1 MKKVKIF
8 LAFIISV
15 VILSVFSVCVS
26 AAENDFSVRVKLSD
40 IGNSGEYY
48 INACGNNIFL
58 PSNADIK
65 KLTLVFG
72 GGKEISYGKTGEQ
85 AYGKILSGDSAD
97 LSFAASKDFEGNECY
112 DVTFYSGNNSA
123 RYIFYRDRSL
133 PAVFVETS
141 KGIEYIESSKDNR
154 DKKAEITIISAEGKT
169 EYSDKSEIKGRGN
182 ATWGYYKKPY
192 QIKLSEKSP
201 VLGMESAK
209 TWILLADYVDL
220 SHMHNALAF
229 MLAKDLGIPYSID
242 YRYVNLYID
251 GDYKGIYLICEKV
264 QINSGRVDI
273 KELEKENED
282 KNPDVDFE
290 SLPVITVTNGKL
302 ISDTILTSYTYSQ
315 GLVSPEDITGGYLVE
330 LDNMYGYREP
340 ARFTTE
346 NGNTYVVKS
355 PEFVSKDEMEYI
367 ASLFADMEEAI
378 YSSDGYNKKGV
389 HYSEY
394 IDIESFAA
402 VYTEEELLKNWDAYF
417 SSMFF
422 FKDADSNGKVSKI
435 FMGPIWDM
443 DNILGNLNFD
453 TYATDT
459 DFLWAQNGKFLNYV
473 RALAAPLMSHSD
485 FKAVVAEKYD
495 TAYRKVK
502 LYLSENG
509 FINKTAEEISASVAM
524 DRIRW
529 ETYDSDRW
537 VLSSG
542 GYRKVSTKFVHF
554 PEWGSGLDNEP
565 ITCLG
570 YLRSFLSKR
579 ADSLLVS
586 IGKGKIDPPDEK
598 TTETV
603 VTTASSELPKT
614 DVTVESSDNTSAVVP
629 MPDDT
634 KGKFTVGSA
643 IVIAI
648 AVIIVLASVLFVIS
662 KKRKN

>member
-40 IGNSGEYY
+40 IGNSGEYR
-48 INACGNNIFL
+48 INASGNNIFL
-58 PSNADIK
+58 PSDADIK

-72 GGKEISYGKTGEQ
+72 GAENVSYGKTGDTARFE
-85 AYGKILSGDSAD
+85 ISSDDTAD
-97 LSFAASKDFEGNECY
+97 ISLAVSKDFEGNECY
-112 DVTFYSGNNSA
+112 DVTFYSGNKSA
-123 RYIFYRDRSL
+123 RYVFYRDTSL
-133 PAVFVETS
+133 PTVFIETS
-141 KGIEYIESSKDNR
+141 KGMEYIESSKNNR
-154 DKKAEITIISAEGKT
+154 DKKAGITIISSDGKT

-192 QIKLSEKSP
+192 QIKLSGKSP
-201 VLGMESAK
+201 LFGMDSAK

-229 MLAKDLGIPYSID
+229 TLAKDLGIPYGID

-264 QINSGRVDI
+264 QINSSRVDI
-273 KELEKENED
+273 KELEKENEN

-290 SLPVITVTNGKL
+290 SLPVVTVTNGKL
-302 ISDTILTSYTYSQ
+302 ISDTILTSYTYSG

-340 ARFTTE
+340 SRFTTE
-346 NGNTYVVKS
+346 NGNTYVIKS
-355 PEFVSKDEMEYI
+355 PEFVSKEEMEYI

-394 IDIESFAA
+394 IDIDSFAA

-542 GYRKVSTKFVHF
+542 GYRMVSTKFVQYR
-554 PEWGSGLDNEP
+554 EWGSGLDNEP

>member
-1 MKKVKIF
+1 MKKLKIF
-8 LAFIISV
+8 IAFIISV

-26 AAENDFSVRVKLSD
+26 AAENDFSVGVKLSD

-48 INACGNNIFL
+48 INASGNNIFL
-58 PSNADIK
+58 PSNSDIK

-72 GGKEISYGKTGEQ
+72 GEKEISYGKTGEQ
-85 AYGKILSGDSAD
+85 ACGKIFSGDSVD

-123 RYIFYRDRSL
+123 RYIFYRDSSL

-154 DKKAEITIISAEGKT
+154 DKKAEITIISADGKT

-192 QIKLSEKSP
+192 QIKLSGKSP
-201 VLGMESAK
+201 LFGMDSAK

-229 MLAKDLGIPYSID
+229 TLAKDLGIPYSID

-264 QINSGRVDI
+264 QINSSRVDI

-290 SLPVITVTNGKL
+290 SLPVVTVTNGKL

-367 ASLFADMEEAI
+367 ASLFSDMEEAI

-394 IDIESFAA
+394 MDIDSFAA

-459 DFLWAQNGKFLNYV
+459 DFLWAQNGKFQNYV

-502 LYLSENG
+502 SYLSETG
-509 FINKTAEEISASVAM
+509 FINETAEEISASVAM

-554 PEWGSGLDNEP
+554 TEWGSGLDNEP

-586 IGKGKIDPPDEK
+586 IGKGKIDPPDDK

-614 DVTVESSDNTSAVVP
+614 DVMVESSDNTSAVVP
-629 MPDDT
+629 TPDDT
-634 KGKFTVGSA
+634 KGKFTVGSG

>member
-1 MKKVKIF
+1 MKKLKIF
-8 LAFIISV
+8 IAFIISV

-26 AAENDFSVRVKLSD
+26 AAENDFSVGVKLSD
-40 IGNSGEYY
+40 IGNSGEYR
-48 INACGNNIFL
+48 INASGNNIFL
-58 PSNADIK
+58 PSDADIK

-72 GGKEISYGKTGEQ
+72 GAENVSYGKTGDTARFE
-85 AYGKILSGDSAD
+85 ISSDDTAD
-97 LSFAASKDFEGNECY
+97 ITLAVSKDFEGNECY

-123 RYIFYRDRSL
+123 RYIFYRDSSL

-154 DKKAEITIISAEGKT
+154 DKKAEITIISADGKT

-192 QIKLSEKSP
+192 QIKLSGKSP
-201 VLGMESAK
+201 LFGMDSAK

-229 MLAKDLGIPYSID
+229 TLAKDLGIPYGID

-273 KELEKENED
+273 KELEKENEN
-282 KNPDVDFE
+282 KNPGVDFE
-290 SLPVITVTNGKL
+290 SLPVITVTNGKI
-302 ISDTILTSYTYSQ
+302 ISDTILTSYTYSE
-315 GLVSPEDITGGYLVE
+315 GIVSPEDITGGYLVE

-394 IDIESFAA
+394 IDIDSFAA

-443 DNILGNLNFD
+443 DNILGNLNFG

-459 DFLWAQNGKFLNYV
+459 DFLWAQNGKFQNYV

-485 FKAVVAEKYD
+485 FRAVVAEKYD

-502 LYLSENG
+502 SYLSETG
-509 FINKTAEEISASVAM
+509 FINETAKEISASVAM

-565 ITCLG
+565 TTCLG

-579 ADSLLVS
+579 VDSLLVS
-586 IGKGKIDPPDEK
+586 IGKGKIDPPDDK
-598 TTETV
+598 TTENV

-614 DVTVESSDNTSAVVP
+614 DVTVESSDNTSAVVTT
-629 MPDDT
+629 PDNT

-643 IVIAI
+643 IVIAVL
-648 AVIIVLASVLFVIS
+648 VIIVLTSVLFVIS

>member
-48 INACGNNIFL
+48 INASGNNIFL

-242 YRYVNLYID
+242 YRYVNLYIE
-251 GDYKGIYLICEKV
+251 I
-264 QINSGRVDI
+264 GRAHV
-273 KELEKENED
+273 
-282 KNPDVDFE
+282 
-290 SLPVITVTNGKL
+290 
-302 ISDTILTSYTYSQ
+302 
-315 GLVSPEDITGGYLVE
+315 
-330 LDNMYGYREP
+330 
-340 ARFTTE
+340 
-346 NGNTYVVKS
+346 
-355 PEFVSKDEMEYI
+355 
-367 ASLFADMEEAI
+367 
-378 YSSDGYNKKGV
+378 
-389 HYSEY
+389 
-394 IDIESFAA
+394 
-402 VYTEEELLKNWDAYF
+402 
-417 SSMFF
+417 
-422 FKDADSNGKVSKI
+422 
-435 FMGPIWDM
+435 
-443 DNILGNLNFD
+443 
-453 TYATDT
+453 
-459 DFLWAQNGKFLNYV
+459 
-473 RALAAPLMSHSD
+473 
-485 FKAVVAEKYD
+485 
-495 TAYRKVK
+495 
-502 LYLSENG
+502 
-509 FINKTAEEISASVAM
+509 
-524 DRIRW
+524 
-529 ETYDSDRW
+529 
-537 VLSSG
+537 
-542 GYRKVSTKFVHF
+542 
-554 PEWGSGLDNEP
+554 
-565 ITCLG
+565 
-570 YLRSFLSKR
+570 
-579 ADSLLVS
+579 
-586 IGKGKIDPPDEK
+586 
-598 TTETV
+598 
-603 VTTASSELPKT
+603 
-614 DVTVESSDNTSAVVP
+614 
-629 MPDDT
+629 
-634 KGKFTVGSA
+634 
-643 IVIAI
+643 
-648 AVIIVLASVLFVIS
+648 
-662 KKRKN
+662 